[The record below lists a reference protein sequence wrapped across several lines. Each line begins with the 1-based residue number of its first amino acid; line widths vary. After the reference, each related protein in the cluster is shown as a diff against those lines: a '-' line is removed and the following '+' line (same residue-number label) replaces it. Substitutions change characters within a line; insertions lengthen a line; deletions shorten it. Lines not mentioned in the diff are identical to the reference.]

1 VELSA
6 LRQHGHE
13 AGFTMIEV
21 AVASAILAVVM
32 VMVFFS
38 ATQVVKTTIRGT
50 ANGVASV
57 TAQSQMTA
65 LEQYLRGAVSPAN
78 AALEYPT
85 VSPQPCAGPPVSAS
99 TAVQYAYDYQLQLCS
114 APARPQACT
123 SANVNAAGSECPQW
137 YLVSVDSSATT
148 CTRVSQCTLKVQ
160 DLSVTGS
167 PVVWKSTV
175 YRCPTAC
182 QGDLGSS
189 TSTNE
194 EANGV
199 SPATPYL
206 FAYFNS
212 AGTQI
217 KGSSTTSIQSIAVE
231 EQVLAIP
238 APPTASMQ
246 TYTDLSDTVW
256 LTGAAA
262 PQT

>member
-1 VELSA
+1 MTLVEV
-6 LRQHGHE
+6 
-13 AGFTMIEV
+13 TV
-21 AVASAILAVVM
+21 ATAILAVVI

-38 ATQVVKTTIRGT
+38 ATQVVRVTIRGT

-57 TAQSQMTA
+57 TAQSNMTA
-65 LEQYLRGAVSPAN
+65 LEQYLRGAVSPLN
-78 AALEYPT
+78 AALEYPGI
-85 VSPQPCAGPPVSAS
+85 SPQPCASPPVSAS

-123 SANVNAAGSECPQW
+123 STTVNTAGSECPQW
-137 YLVSVDSSATT
+137 YLVSVDASASS
-148 CTRVSQCTLKVQ
+148 CTRSNQCTLKIQ
-160 DLSVTGS
+160 DLSVSGS
-167 PVVWKSTV
+167 PVVWRSTV
-175 YRCPTAC
+175 YRCASAC
-182 QGDLGSS
+182 RGDLGSS
-189 TSTNE
+189 ATANE

-199 SPATPYL
+199 SPSSPYL

-217 KGSSTTSIQSIAVE
+217 KGSSITSIQSITLE
-231 EQVLAIP
+231 EQVLALP
-238 APPTASMQ
+238 APPASSPQ